1 MAKRKNGEGTWGTK
15 IIKGTE
21 YQFYRDANGKYFYG
35 KTEKEIKRK
44 RKEYE
49 TKQQEKIVD
58 TSSLFGDYVM
68 SYLHNNMRLQLQS
81 TTFDAYEDVVVNMLQ
96 KYTLGNCTVSS
107 ITEENMGSYIEE
119 LSSKYS
125 KASIDKVFKVIR
137 PALEYAKK
145 HNHIAVNP
153 LEFLKLPSED
163 NVAIK
168 KKEIPYIIQEDLDK
182 LYKESKRINVKGFN
196 WGGKIGAPTY
206 GNNAYAIVLIGHTGL
221 RISELIGLRW
231 QDIDLKEKRLYV
243 KNAVVRVKNRD
254 ANSDKKYT
262 KKEKAPKSKAGERVI
277 PLSEIALEMIDIF
290 HKQNPNHKPEDYVVI
305 SKNGTSPNARNIQRT
320 LDAMLVRANC
330 SVDHCGLHGL
340 RHGFGAILLIN
351 KVDIKI
357 VSKLL
362 GHEKIS
368 TTYDIYID
376 FTKDQVQ
383 NEVISVLNKS
393 GH

>member
-1 MAKRKNGEGTWGTK
+1 MAKRKNGEGTWGSK
-15 IIKGTE
+15 MIKGTE
-21 YQFYRDANGKYFYG
+21 YKFYRDANGKYFYG
-35 KTEKEIKRK
+35 KTEKEIKQK

-49 TKQQEKIVD
+49 EKQQEKIVD

-68 SYLHNNMRLQLQS
+68 TYLHNHMRLQLQS
-81 TTFDAYEDVVVNMLQ
+81 TTFDAYEDVVVSMVQ
-96 KYTLGNCTVSS
+96 KYTIGNCEMSA
-107 ITEENMGSYIEE
+107 ITEENMGDYIKE
-119 LSSKYS
+119 LSQKYS

-137 PALEYAKK
+137 PALSYAKS
-145 HNHIAVNP
+145 HNHIIANP
-153 LEFLKLPSED
+153 LESLKLPSED
-163 NVAIK
+163 NVAVK
-168 KKEIPYIIQEDLDK
+168 KKKIPYIIQEDLDK
-182 LYKESKRINVKGFN
+182 LYKESKRINIKGFN
-196 WGGKIGAPTY
+196 WGGKIGEPTY

-231 QDIDLKEKRLYV
+231 QDVDLEQKRIYV

-262 KKEKAPKSKAGERVI
+262 KKEKTPKSKASVRAI

-290 HKQNPNHKPEDYVVI
+290 HNQFPNHRPEDFVVLNQ
-305 SKNGTSPNARNIQRT
+305 NGKSPNARNIQRT
-320 LDAMLVRANC
+320 LDAMLVRGEC
-330 SVDHCGLHGL
+330 SINHCGLHGL

-383 NEVISVLNKS
+383 NEVMSVLNKS
-393 GH
+393 GQ